1 MPTTVD
7 GRWGGRDP
15 DRPVDRRHARSG
27 SRSWPPPGRERPLQ
41 FGTGMKLSALIP
53 LALLGCGL
61 PPPPAAG
68 SAGGELPDASVSLP
82 PPDDTED
89 EPDVDAG
96 PRPDAQPRDRVLT
109 QTTSE
114 VVEPNGSIVCAD
126 KQDIH
131 FDNSWYR
138 VFDLATVGIAS
149 GFHVTRVEVGV
160 ERAQSGNGA
169 GQPVEVE
176 LHAVTGDIQNGDLTT
191 LATTSQTVADTLV
204 SRVEFPID
212 AMVPAGTK
220 LAVEVRVPDG
230 ENGGHRFVI
239 GANSLGQTAPGY
251 IRAPVC
257 GDEGPTSLNEIDADD
272 VHLLIDVAGE

>member
-1 MPTTVD
+1 MQ
-7 GRWGGRDP
+7 
-15 DRPVDRRHARSG
+15 S
-27 SRSWPPPGRERPLQ
+27 
-41 FGTGMKLSALIP
+41 GTGMKLSALIP

-68 SAGGELPDASVSLP
+68 SAGGDLPDASVSLP

-114 VVEPNGSIVCAD
+114 LVEPNGSIVCAD

-138 VFDLATVGIAS
+138 VFDLATAGITSA
-149 GFHVTRVEVGV
+149 FHVTRVEVGV

-176 LHAVTGDIQNGDLTT
+176 LHAVTGDIQNGDLAT
-191 LATTSQTVADTLV
+191 LATTSQTVEDTLV

-212 AMVPAGTK
+212 AMVPPGTK

-257 GDEGPTSLNEIDADD
+257 GDEDPTSLNEIDAGD